1 MILLVNIVF
10 ILFSYLPD
18 DGYSNFNY
26 KNYNPDFNKIEIIF
40 SSLDENIQENY
51 FSSFYYEN
59 RKEIGNNICGYSSS
73 DKIFN
78 QNKYSS
84 ILNRLLSSLI
94 DIPPPSFEFYIS

>member
-59 RKEIGNNICGYSSS
+59 RKEIGNNICGYSAH
-73 DKIFN
+73 K
-78 QNKYSS
+78 
-84 ILNRLLSSLI
+84 L
-94 DIPPPSFEFYIS
+94 YISHHKDLLLFRNKT